1 MIRRPDVHIHY
12 HRPPAR
18 TDVYV
23 QRLLWDDGRVKITF
37 APNIQ
42 LARPLVV
49 SESVALEAG
58 SDVVWFTFPG
68 AWHDIGR
75 FHRADGTLAGIYS
88 NILTPCVFEAGETW
102 HTTDLFLD
110 LWIPTPNGVWAGGA
124 ATPEL
129 LDEDELEHAVAAGW
143 LSSALVSAAKGEARR
158 LSEAARRGEW
168 PPPVVREWTRER
180 VLEGF
185 DVVRR

>member
-1 MIRRPDVHIHY
+1 MIRRPDVHIYY

-37 APNIQ
+37 APNLQ
-42 LARPLVV
+42 LAKPLVV
-49 SESVALEAG
+49 SGRVALEAG

-110 LWIPTPNGVWAGGA
+110 LWIPTPRVSGRGVPPR
-124 ATPEL
+124 PEL
-129 LDEDELEHAVAAGW
+129 LDEDELGRAVAARW
-143 LSSALVSAAKGEARR
+143 LSSALASSAKEEARR
-158 LSEAARRGEW
+158 LSEAAQHGEW

-180 VLEGF
+180 ALEGS
-185 DVVRR
+185 